1 MREFESGATRDTNE
15 GKLSYVKGLSPI
27 VLRRYLEYLDAHR
40 TQADGNRRTFDNWK
54 NGICKDV
61 YLDSLGRHN
70 MDVWLLCDGFSVED
84 NHGPV
89 IIEDALC
96 GILFNTM
103 GMLHELLTKEIDN
116 DKHK

>member
-1 MREFESGATRDTNE
+1 MRKFVTGATRDTDE

-27 VLRRYLEYLDAHR
+27 VLRRYLQYLDAHR

-54 NGICKDV
+54 NGIHKDI
-61 YLDSLGRHN
+61 YLDSLGRH
-70 MDVWLLCDGFSVED
+70 MIDVWLILDGFSTED

-96 GILFNTM
+96 GVLFNTM
-103 GMLHELLTKEIDN
+103 GMLHELLKEEI
-116 DKHK
+116 K